1 MMNALESVKNKIK
14 SGICLLLLTTFV
26 VPSAEAQSA
35 SELLTSMDALM
46 SAPQDK
52 EAKVKMVLKDKAGK
66 EKVREAIL
74 IQKGRYKKLYRY
86 TQPEKQAGIA
96 TLSLPEDKM
105 WMYMPAFGKP
115 IKISLLSKSQAFTGT
130 DFSYEDM
137 TGTSYSERFTPGIVE
152 NPNPDIVQMEL
163 MPMSMK
169 SRYSKIIVYLNR
181 EHRYP
186 EKMEYFDDN
195 KEFFKYA
202 TYSYVKQGKYW
213 YAQEVV
219 MTDIKKEHST
229 SIFLSDMKFD
239 QDISDDVFTVENL
252 GGKKSSE

>member
-1 MMNALESVKNKIK
+1 MNLPESMTNALKTSFSIFFFILAL
-14 SGICLLLLTTFV
+14 S
-26 VPSAEAQSA
+26 PSSEAQSA
-35 SELLTSMDALM
+35 SELLTSMDELM

-52 EAKVKMVLKDKAGK
+52 EAKVKMVLRDKSGK
-66 EKVREAIL
+66 EKVREAVL

-96 TLSLPEDKM
+96 TLSLPDDKM

-137 TGTSYSERFTPGIVE
+137 TGTSYSDRFTPGIVE
-152 NPNPDIVQMEL
+152 NPNQDIVQLEL

-202 TYSYVKQGKYW
+202 TYKYVKQGKYW

-229 SIFLSDMKFD
+229 SIVLSDMKFD
-239 QDISDDVFTVENL
+239 QGISDDVFTVENL
-252 GGKKSSE
+252 SVGKSPE

>member
-1 MMNALESVKNKIK
+1 
-14 SGICLLLLTTFV
+14 
-26 VPSAEAQSA
+26 
-35 SELLTSMDALM
+35 MDELM
-46 SAPQDK
+46 SAPKDK
-52 EAKVKMVLKDKAGK
+52 EANVKMVLKDKSGK
-66 EKVREAIL
+66 EKVREAVL

-96 TLSLPEDKM
+96 TLSLPDDKM

-137 TGTSYSERFTPGIVE
+137 TGTSYSDRFTPGIVE
-152 NPNPDIVQMEL
+152 NPDKDIVQLEL
-163 MPMSMK
+163 KPMSMK

-195 KEFFKYA
+195 KVYFKHA
-202 TYSYVKQGKYW
+202 TYSYVKQGSYW
-213 YAQEVV
+213 YAKEVI
-219 MTDIKKEHST
+219 MTDIKKQHST
-229 SIFLSDMKFD
+229 SIFLNDMKFD
-239 QDISDDVFTVENL
+239 QGIADDVFTVENL
-252 GGKKSSE
+252 GLKKDSE

>member
-1 MMNALESVKNKIK
+1 MHPKSTPIKIFTNA
-14 SGICLLLLTTFV
+14 LLLLFF
-26 VPSAEAQSA
+26 SASMLTVEAQSA
-35 SELLTSMDALM
+35 SEFLTSMDNLM
-46 SAPQDK
+46 AAPKDK
-52 EAKVKMVLKDKAGK
+52 EAKVKMVLRDKSGK

-96 TLSLPEDKM
+96 TLSLPDDKM

-137 TGTSYSERFTPGIVE
+137 TGTAYGERFTPGIVE
-152 NPNPDIVQMEL
+152 NPNKELVQLEL

-181 EHRYP
+181 ENRYP
-186 EKMEYFDDN
+186 EKMEYFNDN
-195 KEFFKYA
+195 KEYFKYA
-202 TYSYVKQGKYW
+202 TYKYVKQGNYW

-219 MTDIKKEHST
+219 MTDIKKDHST

-239 QDISDDVFTVENL
+239 QGLSDDIFTVENL
-252 GGKKSSE
+252 ANGKESE